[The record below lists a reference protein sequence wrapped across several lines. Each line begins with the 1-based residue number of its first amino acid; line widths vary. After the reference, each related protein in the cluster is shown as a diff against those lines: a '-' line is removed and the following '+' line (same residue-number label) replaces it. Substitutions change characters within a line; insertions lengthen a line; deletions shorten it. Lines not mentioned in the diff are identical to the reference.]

1 MSALRSAS
9 ADGLALLRAL
19 AKSPREYG
27 LEYPSG
33 LFKNVMEFAIRYPDC
48 LEIGGANAKRE
59 LKRCQRESPHQRT
72 QAARIKH
79 RIERELLLAKET
91 LAWTEL
97 DQRLGVKNCFWNVG
111 RYSRLVTCLCV
122 LAGLWRYWHQHF
134 PKERPYPSNA
144 AVARLRHLWLLRE
157 RGWIA
162 VQNHLNGC
170 GVDWRA
176 SVAVHL
182 NTRAGQHFTTAR
194 GMQKIVR
201 QDRDGNLWMVNY
213 RPEFLMNAVLASI
226 FARLS
231 GCPGTEICPFFLDY
245 DPRNRQPCSVQPYI
259 KAQPLLQYDAFSRKD
274 LNQLIA
280 GSQRCA
286 SQILC
291 QAVMRWIVL
300 NNGTQIII
308 DRSGNC
314 IPFDQERSFRIDDQ
328 RAIPE
333 WSAAGDGKSKF
344 GLSIVRADL
353 IEATARIPGVLD
365 DLAAFVARVEAI
377 PRTVYAGLVRNAS
390 FREKQLCSLFHL
402 NTMGSGALEL
412 MDVLERW
419 TEHLLDRKSMIRAA
433 LARRLSAVL
442 GTTISF

>member
-1 MSALRSAS
+1 
-9 ADGLALLRAL
+9 
-19 AKSPREYG
+19 
-27 LEYPSG
+27 
-33 LFKNVMEFAIRYPDC
+33 
-48 LEIGGANAKRE
+48 
-59 LKRCQRESPHQRT
+59 
-72 QAARIKH
+72 
-79 RIERELLLAKET
+79 
-91 LAWTEL
+91 
-97 DQRLGVKNCFWNVG
+97 
-111 RYSRLVTCLCV
+111 
-122 LAGLWRYWHQHF
+122 
-134 PKERPYPSNA
+134 
-144 AVARLRHLWLLRE
+144 
-157 RGWIA
+157 